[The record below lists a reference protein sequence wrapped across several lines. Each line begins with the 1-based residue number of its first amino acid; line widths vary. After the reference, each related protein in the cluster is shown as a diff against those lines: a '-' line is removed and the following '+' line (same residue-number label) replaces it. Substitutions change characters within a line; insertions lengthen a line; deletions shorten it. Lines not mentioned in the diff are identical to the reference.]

1 MHWRSA
7 GTTFN
12 LKSKPKTN
20 RYPDSKEKTYMKTNW
35 EEKEKKKVG
44 GRISGFICILVD
56 KTHPLKLTNLE
67 VETFL
72 TV

>member
-1 MHWRSA
+1 
-7 GTTFN
+7 
-12 LKSKPKTN
+12 
-20 RYPDSKEKTYMKTNW
+20 MKTNW

-44 GRISGFICILVD
+44 GRLSGFICILVV
-56 KTHPLKLTNLE
+56 KRYPLKLTNIE

>member
-1 MHWRSA
+1 
-7 GTTFN
+7 
-12 LKSKPKTN
+12 
-20 RYPDSKEKTYMKTNW
+20 MKTNW

-44 GRISGFICILVD
+44 GRLSGFICILVV